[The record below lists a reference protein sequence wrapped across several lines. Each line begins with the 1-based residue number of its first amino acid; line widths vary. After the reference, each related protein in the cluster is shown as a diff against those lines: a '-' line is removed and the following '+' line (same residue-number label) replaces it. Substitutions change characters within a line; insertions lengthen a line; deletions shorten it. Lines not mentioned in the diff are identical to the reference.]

1 MRLSYRDQGQGPAI
15 VFLHAFPLDQ
25 TMWDEQAAPLVEER
39 RVVTFDWPGFGQ
51 SPSTSPDPETSGLDS
66 MVAEVIEL
74 VDHLGL
80 DQVDLCGLSMGGYAA
95 LALYR
100 SFPER
105 VRSLILCD
113 TKATAD
119 PPATR
124 QARQE
129 MAELVVREGSAALI
143 PLMVPRLLGASTL
156 RRPADPLP
164 QKIAEMIR
172 RSAAQGVARALH
184 AMATRTST
192 TDLLGSIRVPT
203 LLLVGEEDIL
213 STPAEMREMAAAI
226 PQATLQ
232 VIEDAGHLPNLEQ
245 PTLFLQALRSGLP

>member
-1 MRLSYRDQGQGPAI
+1 MRLSYRDQGQGPATI
-15 VFLHAFPLDQ
+15 FLHAFPLDQ
-25 TMWDEQAAPLVEER
+25 TMWDEQAASLVEER
-39 RVVTFDWPGFGQ
+39 RVITFDWPGFGQ
-51 SPSTSPDPETSGLDS
+51 SPSTAPAPESTGLDQ
-66 MVAEVIEL
+66 MVTDLIEL
-74 VDHLGL
+74 LDYLSL

-113 TKATAD
+113 TKASAD
-119 PPATR
+119 PPAIR
-124 QARQE
+124 EARQE

-143 PLMVPRLLGASTL
+143 PLMLPRLLGASTL

-164 QKIAEMIR
+164 ERIAQMIR
-172 RSAAQGVARALH
+172 RSTPQGVVRALH
-184 AMATRTST
+184 AMASRTAT

-203 LLLVGEEDIL
+203 LLVVGEEDIL

-226 PQATLQ
+226 PKATLQ
-232 VIEDAGHLPNLEQ
+232 VIEHAGHLPNLEQ
-245 PTLFLQALRSGLP
+245 PILFLQALRSGLP

>member
-25 TMWDEQAAPLVEER
+25 TMWDEQAASLIKER
-39 RVVTFDWPGFGQ
+39 RVITFDWPGFGQ
-51 SPSTSPDPETSGLDS
+51 SPTTAPDPETTGLDG

-74 VDHLGL
+74 LDHLGL

-100 SFPER
+100 SYPDR

-129 MAELVVREGSAALI
+129 MAELAVREGSAALI
-143 PLMVPRLLGASTL
+143 PLMLPRLLGASTL

-164 QKIAEMIR
+164 ERIAEMIR
-172 RSAAQGVARALH
+172 RSTPQGVVRALH
-184 AMATRTST
+184 AMATRTAT

-203 LLLVGEEDIL
+203 LVVVGEEDIL